1 MRLCMPDN
9 ELILEIIQQIE
20 DAAKKVVLWFQV
32 INNPNDFTD
41 TAAGMEKM
49 DAICMMLIVIGESL
63 KNLDKVTEGKLLSR
77 YPDVDWK
84 KAKGMRDIITH
95 HYANINAETVFF
107 TCKRKI
113 PALLDT
119 IQRIIHELK
128 SSFFI
133 STQNSQINKQTTFS
147 TMKMLAPS

>member
-20 DAAKKVVLWFQV
+20 DAAKKVVLRFQV

-63 KNLDKVTEGKLLSR
+63 KNLDKVTERNLLSR
-77 YPDVDWK
+77 YPGVDWK

-113 PALLDT
+113 PVLLDT

-128 SSFFI
+128 S
-133 STQNSQINKQTTFS
+133 
-147 TMKMLAPS
+147 